1 MLTLYPITSFKLPGG
16 GTHLIK
22 IALDDVFST
31 LMFKGGFKT
40 NPEKKCQSLSLF
52 QKTLFQKTLSEEKK
66 KSSSQDRKVM
76 WIVSNPPF
84 AVKPIAPLNWLMICI
99 RRLH

>member
-1 MLTLYPITSFKLPGG
+1 MLTLYPFTSFKLPRG
-16 GTHLIK
+16 GTHLIM

-40 NPEKKCQSLSLF
+40 NPEKKCQSLLRLF
-52 QKTLFQKTLSEEKK
+52 GKTLSP
-66 KSSSQDRKVM
+66 SQDHKVM
-76 WIVSNPPF
+76 WVVANPSF
-84 AVKPIAPLNWLMICI
+84 AGKPIAPLNWSLICI